1 MFDCFCSLPG
11 ELTIII
17 KLQVNKDVKY
27 REAILSIS
35 FAELIFSPP
44 PNMT

>member
-1 MFDCFCSLPG
+1 MFDYFCSLPG
-11 ELTIII
+11 ALTIII
-17 KLQVNKDVKY
+17 KFQVNKDVKY

-35 FAELIFSPP
+35 FTEFIFSPP